1 MRVSYGVVG
10 HWKRRDKAI
19 EIAESLNAALAMD
32 EGDAGSL
39 PNHDLAWRLA
49 YDPAADWVVILEDDV
64 ILIDN
69 FEEHVQDA
77 LNNVPREGAVSFY
90 TGTAKPRPNIVRK
103 AVAQGLERGC
113 SWLRSNDLYWGPAVA
128 LPAHR
133 VIPMLNFVQR
143 VDRPYDS
150 RIGYYL
156 RANGLPC
163 FYSLPSLVDHID
175 GPSLIKGCEEPR
187 KAHVFEEP
195 TNWNKRYLYMK

>member
-1 MRVSYGVVG
+1 MRIEYAIVG
-10 HWKRRDKAI
+10 HHSRR
-19 EIAESLNAALAMD
+19 ESATKLARSLGAVLAMD
-32 EGDAGSL
+32 EGGTGSIR
-39 PNHDLAWRLA
+39 NHDLAWRLA
-49 YDPAADWVVILEDDV
+49 YDPAADWVVVLEDDV
-64 ILIDN
+64 ILINN

-90 TGTAKPRPNIVRK
+90 TGTARPKPNIVRK

-150 RIGYYL
+150 RIG
-156 RANGLPC
+156 
-163 FYSLPSLVDHID
+163 
-175 GPSLIKGCEEPR
+175 
-187 KAHVFEEP
+187 
-195 TNWNKRYLYMK
+195 